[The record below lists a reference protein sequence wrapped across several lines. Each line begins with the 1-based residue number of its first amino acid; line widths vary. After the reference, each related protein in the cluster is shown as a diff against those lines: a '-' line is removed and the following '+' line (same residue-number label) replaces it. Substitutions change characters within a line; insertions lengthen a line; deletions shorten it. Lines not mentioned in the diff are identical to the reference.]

1 MSVRSGNPKSII
13 EASVAL
19 GASTGVNFALDSS
32 SQNLLAVAI
41 VYTAS
46 ATVGNRTPTIR
57 VLDANSKIIW
67 SAAFGTAV
75 TASQV
80 PRLMMGAG
88 SPTSSTTTP
97 LQQTFPLPVE
107 FSLPPSSSLQVLDAA
122 NIDTTDTVQVNI
134 VVTL

>member
-1 MSVRSGNPKSII
+1 MSNRSGNPHVLIN
-13 EASVAL
+13 ATVAL

-32 SQNLLAVAI
+32 AQNLLAVSI

-46 ATVGNRTPTIR
+46 ATAGSRLVVVRL
-57 VLDANSKIIW
+57 LDAAGHILW

-75 TASQV
+75 TTGQV

-88 SPTSSTTTP
+88 SPTSSVTTP

-107 FSLPPSSSLQVLDAA
+107 FSLPASSSLQVLDSA
-122 NIDTTDTVQVNI
+122 NIDTTDTVQVNV

>member
-1 MSVRSGNPKSII
+1 MSVRSGNPHVFIN
-13 EASVAL
+13 ATVAL
-19 GASTGVNFALDSS
+19 GAAAGVNFPLDSS
-32 SQNLLAVAI
+32 SQNLLTVSI

-46 ATVGNRTPTIR
+46 ATVGNRVVTVR
-57 VLDANSKIIW
+57 VLDAKSNVLW

-75 TASQV
+75 TAGQT

-88 SPTSSTTTP
+88 SPTSSVTTP

-107 FSLPPSSSLQVLDAA
+107 FSLPASSSLQVLDSA
-122 NIDTTDTVQVNI
+122 NIDTTDTVQVNV